1 MSLEEVK
8 KKYLQEALGKPI
20 QKYGVDLGGG
30 RFTSLSDAAG
40 FYAESCPEPVTA
52 KVEKKYLRFGYV
64 AEEIPIEVIEKPKGF
79 LGERQ
84 LYTFTTPGL
93 KSDNLKVDALDS
105 PLIGKVTVKFK
116 AGQNFAVR
124 TEKINQALYQ
134 SSDGC
139 FYTKPNLPEQRDD
152 FCLEKYSAEIKS
164 ERNARIS
171 DTDDY
176 VKLPDITVA
185 RSAGAKRSALEE
197 VDRVALEIY
206 RQRLRDLTDQDG
218 FPFVEWPIFPT
229 ALAYE
234 LQQKINARQN
244 MRNGGF

>member
-1 MSLEEVK
+1 MKTLEEVK
-8 KKYLQEALGKPI
+8 QEMLSRAMNRPLSKYSLKDSDGRIAVSSNSPGQHAFIDAKDEAFAQSHYTLSERFKREDGTI
-20 QKYGVDLGGG
+20 IKYWKL
-30 RFTSLSDAAG
+30 
-40 FYAESCPEPVTA
+40 EPS
-52 KVEKKYLRFGYV
+52 
-64 AEEIPIEVIEKPKGF
+64 PKGYF
-79 LGERQ
+79 QSADGDYYL
-84 LYTFTTPGL
+84 
-93 KSDNLKVDALDS
+93 S
-105 PLIGKVTVKFK
+105 
-116 AGQNFAVR
+116 
-124 TEKINQALYQ
+124 TE
-134 SSDGC
+134 
-139 FYTKPNLPEQRDD
+139 LPELDDD
-152 FCLEKYSAEIKS
+152 FVKQQYEQEVRG